1 MPKFKWTKLWFLVL
15 ALLVLNLILV
25 VASNQVR
32 PRKFAEL
39 HFFDVG
45 QGDSIYLRTIEGNDV
60 LIDGG
65 PGDIVLSKLGR
76 VMPFSDRK
84 IELMILTHPHADHVA
99 GLVEV
104 LKRFEVDKVLVS
116 DLFYGTETYKRF
128 LELLEEKQVEVIR
141 PKLGQRIFLDNQT
154 VLDVLYPINGK
165 FDPLPSD
172 PNDASTLI
180 RLSFGKINVFLT
192 GDAGREIESLLVS
205 LDIPLESEILK
216 IGHHGSRHSSQADF
230 IAAVDPDYAVIQVG
244 KNSYGHP
251 HEEVVG
257 ALEQNDLELLRTDE
271 HGDIVFELYPD
282 RIELINSKF

>member
-84 IELMILTHPHADHVA
+84 IELMILTHPHADHI
-99 GLVEV
+99 
-104 LKRFEVDKVLVS
+104 
-116 DLFYGTETYKRF
+116 T
-128 LELLEEKQVEVIR
+128 
-141 PKLGQRIFLDNQT
+141 
-154 VLDVLYPINGK
+154 
-165 FDPLPSD
+165 
-172 PNDASTLI
+172 
-180 RLSFGKINVFLT
+180 
-192 GDAGREIESLLVS
+192 
-205 LDIPLESEILK
+205 
-216 IGHHGSRHSSQADF
+216 
-230 IAAVDPDYAVIQVG
+230 
-244 KNSYGHP
+244 
-251 HEEVVG
+251 
-257 ALEQNDLELLRTDE
+257 
-271 HGDIVFELYPD
+271 
-282 RIELINSKF
+282 

>member
-257 ALEQNDLELLRTDE
+257 ALEQSDLELLRTDE
-271 HGDIVFELYPD
+271 QGDIVFELYPD